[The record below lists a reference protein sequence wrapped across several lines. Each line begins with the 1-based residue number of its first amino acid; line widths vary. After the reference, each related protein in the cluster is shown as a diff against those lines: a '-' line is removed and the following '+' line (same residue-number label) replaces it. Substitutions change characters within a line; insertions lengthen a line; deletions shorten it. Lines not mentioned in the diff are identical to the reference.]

1 MLRGRKAGTLRLA
14 PVKHFRC
21 VYSIHVCF
29 MLWHV
34 VAVCGWH
41 VMVVVNVTIVFAVL
55 VLLIVVSSLFP
66 DLLFFFFLLS
76 PFFFYLILL
85 LLSFFLLLEVA
96 LVVELVG
103 FAFLIVVGLCH
114 LALVIS
120 LILTLVTSSVLLVCY
135 PGGLAVLHYL
145 APALSC
151 PTISRPDVL
160 PVATI

>member
-76 PFFFYLILL
+76 PFFFTSSYCSC
-85 LLSFFLLLEVA
+85 LSSCCWRWR